1 MNKHLIF
8 LLFILLFTL
17 GQNQPEI
24 KMLSGQVSQCSSGN
38 SMGRIDYKIKYSFSS
53 ATDLTSYFMLFL
65 SDGSSEKR
73 PSICQLYYNST
84 EESTDDDSKNGTE
97 SDDEEGKSTESDNE
111 EGKNTESD
119 DKEGNKTDNTEVNVL
134 FEELKSKLDFR
145 IKSISKE
152 VENLQEIGLD
162 VRMVLSYS
170 VVQRLHLMYGQMTQ
184 METTIDSFTEEKVI
198 EPISQMLIKLEKE
211 TKDLN
216 VAKVKK
222 MINETV
228 CNVKLDVFN
237 AVKSPN
243 FVIKDKI
250 EDQKVALQE
259 KIEEIKEKLDEGMDS
274 PILKDIFAK
283 LDENADDLVP
293 EKIKNSELGEKMADF
308 ASKIKDLYGKGNSSI
323 LNDLENLNIDFK
335 EKAYQSFIFLL
346 DKTLTGFNKVIV
358 GELLFIQKTI
368 KRIKELGKDDEDP
381 LEKYEN
387 EIKESIEKIKA
398 KIQDFIKNNE
408 PLKPIL
414 KQFDKIKSNIKEK
427 LEKIDSYIKKKVE
440 EQIDQLKEQGHKIE
454 DKYKKMIKDQINEIM
469 KMTPQNVVDMFPK
482 ISGFNAQIY
491 EEIKDII
498 NIEDLIRELKK
509 NFEGF
514 SLENNNE
521 KIKELIGELKDKSE
535 KFVSK
540 TIVLKS
546 FTEKLNE
553 EYKEYKDQFDK
564 YGLLDAIKKHYSSL
578 DKLVKDLNI
587 FTPESLQKVEDTFY
601 TLVDTINALDLD
613 QSLLKHLPETSYTK
627 QVIQK
632 MNDLDFNSD
641 IEQIKGFLAEKN
653 LREII
658 DKREELLPLVLSL
671 KEKLLSFQ
679 VFRLKLTGNK
689 IKEDI
694 GTKLGIT
701 DELNSYIESI
711 KKLDQIIGEGGKQ
724 MNEKIYE
731 QLQKSGLNIDI
742 EQLKNG
748 LVDFPEFKPAD
759 LEKLF
764 DVRTVVGKLQEIY
777 NKYKDVP
784 FGEIYKQEKPKIN
797 KLLNELT
804 ETINQIKT
812 AGLLDTI
819 KSDIQTARNNLNKE
833 GGNELRLL
841 FKNYFDNLKTLL
853 TSLKEVSLNINNELQ
868 KSFYGIY
875 EDIEKVEVN
884 AKLKELIDKI
894 PSLSEIQTSIGDI
907 QDSVKNYN
915 YTEQIFGLLN
925 KLKSKLAEI
934 DPSIGNYSLP
944 EGADIINIFGKIKNL
959 PSLIGSFMETLNEL
973 KETLAQAGIS
983 DIPDMSAV
991 EELNSTIYAIKPLID
1006 KLDGLIKEL
1015 PKAFQGSLDFNNIIS
1030 HLKTK
1035 FEGLNSTEI
1044 ISKYGTELKGDLE
1057 KLGASIQ
1064 KFTNDHEEIKYMKD
1078 KANEIK
1084 AIFEGA
1090 DTSKLE
1096 DDFNKYIES
1105 LRDLYNSLKNFC
1117 APLDKKLRE
1126 LFYPI
1131 VEQIQKAG
1139 GQPILDALAN
1149 LKNLPKNMKDQ
1160 IGQMQDSESIMK
1172 TITDLFDDID
1182 SLIDVEKLTKL
1193 FNNLKT
1199 TLESISKGELVNQ
1212 LEEFQ
1217 SNEFVNALKEHFSA
1231 LKALLGPLKKLALAD
1246 NDKVETAV
1254 NEVLKKIKSLMK
1266 GDIEA
1271 NIKTMYQNGVDK
1283 MENIFD
1289 IEAQISKIQETF
1301 ENKDIKEVL
1310 KEQKGE
1316 VLKKFAELKKKIE
1329 AEDGGFIKVVKNQV
1343 ELCRS
1348 ILDEAGVIAA
1358 FNNHIDAL
1366 KNLAL
1371 DMEDKQNFENYKAS
1385 IEGIKKALAN
1395 VNSQEVIIALNST
1408 LFEFK
1413 DTFIEQINTLPK
1425 LQKIIENLQEL
1436 IQSENL
1442 YEKLKTELDKLK
1454 EDEKLAPIFEKLEEI
1469 KLKVEAELKKAGISQ
1484 TVDEYVEQLKQ
1495 LKEKLAVQNIKEII
1509 LNELSTCDNKF
1520 IEQMDK
1526 VGEIEGVV
1534 NKISEDFEKTEIKN
1548 IIISLQQDSQKAAAE
1563 IKSGLEK
1570 IKPKII
1576 EINAKIQVKIKS
1588 YQNDPRFE
1596 PLLKI
1601 IEPFS
1606 EALNK
1611 LKEQL
1616 EKLDENEQFKALKGK
1631 IGSTKEEIVK
1641 IEENIKAVQL
1651 KDIYYKV
1658 KDKIQNFDIN
1668 GKLVKLN
1675 EEKVKFLEERQK
1687 YKELETAAQKIEFIF
1702 NSGKV
1707 ISKEDI
1713 EEIKKNIEKIKE
1725 KLTSLGDESLDA
1737 IIDQIN
1743 KICSGITKNIDKD
1756 EIKSKIKEALSKLG
1770 EFEGQVK
1777 NFDEKK
1783 EQEKNQEALTRLK
1796 DKANGFNA
1804 TNILKKIDDMVFES
1818 VQAANTTLKLVNRIL
1833 LDYLNSTDNPTF
1845 SGMTK
1850 NLTETLE
1857 AKIKDLIASAQE
1869 AINGTKLEGIVNVI
1883 SESDEMKE
1891 LMKKIEELEE
1901 SVKKYEDKSPEEIKK
1916 ELIEAFKKSEAGKIL
1931 QKQADKLEE
1940 KLKEL
1945 RDVVK
1950 NKVDLSKLKKIK
1962 DKIQDKA
1969 EENEKIS
1976 EYIEKIK
1983 SLNKVLKTIIES
1995 KAFNKT
2001 TNNIKDYI
2009 KGIDFKDIITI
2020 LKEVKNVNVSQEI
2033 ENAKRIKELTEEIN
2047 SIYESD
2053 PLVNIFKKL
2062 NNEKRLLSKVENK
2075 KGNKKTKKNLRKL
2088 QDKTGEITCKI
2099 DKKYNSATSISV
2111 EKGTSMQSNILKQT
2125 TQFSLSFSSEI
2136 KFSIEGDKLNCPAPF
2151 VNQVKQNV
2159 NFAKHE
2165 KFKKEPSNGRIRFR
2179 MFFRIRRVRT
2189 FVIPRFFYLILRIRI
2204 VRHSI
2209 STLRKLQNEEE
2220 KETYCVPEEDNL
2232 SESTS
2237 EESPFNCFLYDDN
2250 VSDIASLGNIT
2261 SDYAGNLTDSL
2272 SIDEDNG
2279 EIGTSSNSG
2288 NNNGRKYFR
2297 ESSGRKLS
2305 AGAIVGIVIG
2315 SVAVVALILGLTL
2328 YLKGKT
2334 ASAAPIQG
2342 DLSDTQKNFQ
2352 INNSVNVP
2360 VNQ

>member
-1 MNKHLIF
+1 
-8 LLFILLFTL
+8 
-17 GQNQPEI
+17 
-24 KMLSGQVSQCSSGN
+24 
-38 SMGRIDYKIKYSFSS
+38 
-53 ATDLTSYFMLFL
+53 
-65 SDGSSEKR
+65 
-73 PSICQLYYNST
+73 
-84 EESTDDDSKNGTE
+84 
-97 SDDEEGKSTESDNE
+97 
-111 EGKNTESD
+111 
-119 DKEGNKTDNTEVNVL
+119 
-134 FEELKSKLDFR
+134 
-145 IKSISKE
+145 
-152 VENLQEIGLD
+152 
-162 VRMVLSYS
+162 
-170 VVQRLHLMYGQMTQ
+170 
-184 METTIDSFTEEKVI
+184 
-198 EPISQMLIKLEKE
+198 
-211 TKDLN
+211 
-216 VAKVKK
+216 
-222 MINETV
+222 
-228 CNVKLDVFN
+228 
-237 AVKSPN
+237 
-243 FVIKDKI
+243 
-250 EDQKVALQE
+250 
-259 KIEEIKEKLDEGMDS
+259 
-274 PILKDIFAK
+274 
-283 LDENADDLVP
+283 
-293 EKIKNSELGEKMADF
+293 
-308 ASKIKDLYGKGNSSI
+308 
-323 LNDLENLNIDFK
+323 
-335 EKAYQSFIFLL
+335 
-346 DKTLTGFNKVIV
+346 
-358 GELLFIQKTI
+358 
-368 KRIKELGKDDEDP
+368 
-381 LEKYEN
+381 
-387 EIKESIEKIKA
+387 
-398 KIQDFIKNNE
+398 
-408 PLKPIL
+408 
-414 KQFDKIKSNIKEK
+414 
-427 LEKIDSYIKKKVE
+427 
-440 EQIDQLKEQGHKIE
+440 
-454 DKYKKMIKDQINEIM
+454 
-469 KMTPQNVVDMFPK
+469 
-482 ISGFNAQIY
+482 
-491 EEIKDII
+491 
-498 NIEDLIRELKK
+498 
-509 NFEGF
+509 
-514 SLENNNE
+514 
-521 KIKELIGELKDKSE
+521 
-535 KFVSK
+535 
-540 TIVLKS
+540 
-546 FTEKLNE
+546 
-553 EYKEYKDQFDK
+553 
-564 YGLLDAIKKHYSSL
+564 
-578 DKLVKDLNI
+578 
-587 FTPESLQKVEDTFY
+587 
-601 TLVDTINALDLD
+601 
-613 QSLLKHLPETSYTK
+613 
-627 QVIQK
+627 
-632 MNDLDFNSD
+632 
-641 IEQIKGFLAEKN
+641 
-653 LREII
+653 
-658 DKREELLPLVLSL
+658 
-671 KEKLLSFQ
+671 
-679 VFRLKLTGNK
+679 
-689 IKEDI
+689 
-694 GTKLGIT
+694 
-701 DELNSYIESI
+701 
-711 KKLDQIIGEGGKQ
+711 
-724 MNEKIYE
+724 
-731 QLQKSGLNIDI
+731 
-742 EQLKNG
+742 
-748 LVDFPEFKPAD
+748 
-759 LEKLF
+759 
-764 DVRTVVGKLQEIY
+764 
-777 NKYKDVP
+777 
-784 FGEIYKQEKPKIN
+784 
-797 KLLNELT
+797 
-804 ETINQIKT
+804 
-812 AGLLDTI
+812 
-819 KSDIQTARNNLNKE
+819 
-833 GGNELRLL
+833 
-841 FKNYFDNLKTLL
+841 
-853 TSLKEVSLNINNELQ
+853 
-868 KSFYGIY
+868 
-875 EDIEKVEVN
+875 
-884 AKLKELIDKI
+884 
-894 PSLSEIQTSIGDI
+894 
-907 QDSVKNYN
+907 
-915 YTEQIFGLLN
+915 
-925 KLKSKLAEI
+925 
-934 DPSIGNYSLP
+934 
-944 EGADIINIFGKIKNL
+944 
-959 PSLIGSFMETLNEL
+959 
-973 KETLAQAGIS
+973 
-983 DIPDMSAV
+983 
-991 EELNSTIYAIKPLID
+991 
-1006 KLDGLIKEL
+1006 
-1015 PKAFQGSLDFNNIIS
+1015 
-1030 HLKTK
+1030 
-1035 FEGLNSTEI
+1035 
-1044 ISKYGTELKGDLE
+1044 
-1057 KLGASIQ
+1057 
-1064 KFTNDHEEIKYMKD
+1064 
-1078 KANEIK
+1078 
-1084 AIFEGA
+1084 
-1090 DTSKLE
+1090 
-1096 DDFNKYIES
+1096 
-1105 LRDLYNSLKNFC
+1105 
-1117 APLDKKLRE
+1117 
-1126 LFYPI
+1126 
-1131 VEQIQKAG
+1131 
-1139 GQPILDALAN
+1139 
-1149 LKNLPKNMKDQ
+1149 
-1160 IGQMQDSESIMK
+1160 
-1172 TITDLFDDID
+1172 
-1182 SLIDVEKLTKL
+1182 
-1193 FNNLKT
+1193 
-1199 TLESISKGELVNQ
+1199 
-1212 LEEFQ
+1212 
-1217 SNEFVNALKEHFSA
+1217 
-1231 LKALLGPLKKLALAD
+1231 
-1246 NDKVETAV
+1246 
-1254 NEVLKKIKSLMK
+1254 
-1266 GDIEA
+1266 
-1271 NIKTMYQNGVDK
+1271 
-1283 MENIFD
+1283 
-1289 IEAQISKIQETF
+1289 
-1301 ENKDIKEVL
+1301 
-1310 KEQKGE
+1310 
-1316 VLKKFAELKKKIE
+1316 
-1329 AEDGGFIKVVKNQV
+1329 
-1343 ELCRS
+1343 
-1348 ILDEAGVIAA
+1348 
-1358 FNNHIDAL
+1358 
-1366 KNLAL
+1366 
-1371 DMEDKQNFENYKAS
+1371 
-1385 IEGIKKALAN
+1385 
-1395 VNSQEVIIALNST
+1395 VIIALNST

-1425 LQKIIENLQEL
+1425 LQKIIENLKEL

-1442 YEKLKTELDKLK
+1442 YENLKTELDKLK
-1454 EDEKLAPIFEKLEEI
+1454 KDEKLAPIFDKLEEI
-1469 KLKVEAELKKAGISQ
+1469 KIKVEVELEKAGISQ

-1725 KLTSLGDESLDA
+1725 KLTSLGDERLDA

-1743 KICSGITKNIDKD
+1743 KICNGITKNIDKN

>member
-1 MNKHLIF
+1 
-8 LLFILLFTL
+8 
-17 GQNQPEI
+17 
-24 KMLSGQVSQCSSGN
+24 
-38 SMGRIDYKIKYSFSS
+38 
-53 ATDLTSYFMLFL
+53 
-65 SDGSSEKR
+65 
-73 PSICQLYYNST
+73 
-84 EESTDDDSKNGTE
+84 
-97 SDDEEGKSTESDNE
+97 
-111 EGKNTESD
+111 
-119 DKEGNKTDNTEVNVL
+119 
-134 FEELKSKLDFR
+134 
-145 IKSISKE
+145 
-152 VENLQEIGLD
+152 
-162 VRMVLSYS
+162 
-170 VVQRLHLMYGQMTQ
+170 
-184 METTIDSFTEEKVI
+184 
-198 EPISQMLIKLEKE
+198 
-211 TKDLN
+211 
-216 VAKVKK
+216 
-222 MINETV
+222 
-228 CNVKLDVFN
+228 
-237 AVKSPN
+237 
-243 FVIKDKI
+243 
-250 EDQKVALQE
+250 
-259 KIEEIKEKLDEGMDS
+259 
-274 PILKDIFAK
+274 
-283 LDENADDLVP
+283 
-293 EKIKNSELGEKMADF
+293 
-308 ASKIKDLYGKGNSSI
+308 
-323 LNDLENLNIDFK
+323 
-335 EKAYQSFIFLL
+335 
-346 DKTLTGFNKVIV
+346 
-358 GELLFIQKTI
+358 
-368 KRIKELGKDDEDP
+368 
-381 LEKYEN
+381 
-387 EIKESIEKIKA
+387 
-398 KIQDFIKNNE
+398 
-408 PLKPIL
+408 
-414 KQFDKIKSNIKEK
+414 
-427 LEKIDSYIKKKVE
+427 
-440 EQIDQLKEQGHKIE
+440 
-454 DKYKKMIKDQINEIM
+454 
-469 KMTPQNVVDMFPK
+469 
-482 ISGFNAQIY
+482 
-491 EEIKDII
+491 
-498 NIEDLIRELKK
+498 
-509 NFEGF
+509 
-514 SLENNNE
+514 
-521 KIKELIGELKDKSE
+521 
-535 KFVSK
+535 
-540 TIVLKS
+540 
-546 FTEKLNE
+546 
-553 EYKEYKDQFDK
+553 
-564 YGLLDAIKKHYSSL
+564 
-578 DKLVKDLNI
+578 
-587 FTPESLQKVEDTFY
+587 
-601 TLVDTINALDLD
+601 
-613 QSLLKHLPETSYTK
+613 
-627 QVIQK
+627 
-632 MNDLDFNSD
+632 
-641 IEQIKGFLAEKN
+641 
-653 LREII
+653 
-658 DKREELLPLVLSL
+658 
-671 KEKLLSFQ
+671 
-679 VFRLKLTGNK
+679 
-689 IKEDI
+689 
-694 GTKLGIT
+694 
-701 DELNSYIESI
+701 
-711 KKLDQIIGEGGKQ
+711 
-724 MNEKIYE
+724 
-731 QLQKSGLNIDI
+731 
-742 EQLKNG
+742 
-748 LVDFPEFKPAD
+748 
-759 LEKLF
+759 
-764 DVRTVVGKLQEIY
+764 
-777 NKYKDVP
+777 
-784 FGEIYKQEKPKIN
+784 
-797 KLLNELT
+797 
-804 ETINQIKT
+804 
-812 AGLLDTI
+812 
-819 KSDIQTARNNLNKE
+819 
-833 GGNELRLL
+833 
-841 FKNYFDNLKTLL
+841 
-853 TSLKEVSLNINNELQ
+853 
-868 KSFYGIY
+868 
-875 EDIEKVEVN
+875 
-884 AKLKELIDKI
+884 
-894 PSLSEIQTSIGDI
+894 
-907 QDSVKNYN
+907 
-915 YTEQIFGLLN
+915 
-925 KLKSKLAEI
+925 
-934 DPSIGNYSLP
+934 
-944 EGADIINIFGKIKNL
+944 
-959 PSLIGSFMETLNEL
+959 METLDGL
-973 KETLAQAGIS
+973 KDTLAKANIS
-983 DIPDMSAV
+983 DMPDVSAI

-1006 KLDGLIKEL
+1006 KLDDLIKEL
-1015 PKAFQGSLDFNNIIS
+1015 PKAFQGSLDFKNIIS
-1030 HLKTK
+1030 RLKTK

-1044 ISKYGTELKGDLE
+1044 IAKYGTELKGDLE

-1064 KFTNDHEEIKYMKD
+1064 EFTDDHEEIKYMKD
-1078 KANEIK
+1078 KAKEIK
-1084 AIFEGA
+1084 AIFEDA

-1096 DDFNKYIES
+1096 EDFNKYIES
-1105 LRDLYNSLKNFC
+1105 LKALYNSLKEFS
-1117 APLDKKLRE
+1117 APLDKKLKE
-1126 LFYPI
+1126 LSYPI

-1246 NDKVETAV
+1246 NDKMETAV
-1254 NEVLKKIKSLMK
+1254 NEVLKKIKGLK
-1266 GDIEA
+1266 KEEIEA
-1271 NIKTMYQNGVDK
+1271 KLKMMYENGVDK
-1283 MENIFD
+1283 MENILD
-1289 IEAQISKIQETF
+1289 IEAQISKIKETF

-1310 KEQKGE
+1310 KEQKDE
-1316 VLKKFAELKKKIE
+1316 VLKKFGELKGKIE

-1343 ELCRS
+1343 KLCRS

-1469 KLKVEAELKKAGISQ
+1469 KKKVKVELEKAGISQ

-1743 KICSGITKNIDKD
+1743 KICNGITKNIDKD

-2159 NFAKHE
+2159 NFAQHE
-2165 KFKKEPSNGRIRFR
+2165 KFKKDPSNGRIRFR

>member
-111 EGKNTESD
+111 EGKSTESD

-184 METTIDSFTEEKVI
+184 METTIDSFTSEKLI
-198 EPISQMLIKLEKE
+198 EPISQMLITLEKE

-408 PLKPIL
+408 TLKPIL
-414 KQFDKIKSNIKEK
+414 KQFDEIKSNIKEK
-427 LEKIDSYIKKKVE
+427 LEEIDNYIKEKVE
-440 EQIDQLKEQGHKIE
+440 EQINQLKEQYHKIE
-454 DKYKKMIKDQINEIM
+454 DKYKKMIETQIKKIM
-469 KMTPQNVVDMFPK
+469 LMTPQDVVDMFPK

-498 NIEDLIRELKK
+498 NIEDLIKELKK

-514 SLENNNE
+514 SLENNNK

-546 FTEKLNE
+546 LTEKLNE
-553 EYKEYKDQFDK
+553 EYKDQFDK
-564 YGLLDAIKKHYSSL
+564 YGLLDAIEKHYSSL
-578 DKLVKDLNI
+578 AKLVKDLNI
-587 FTPESLQKVEDTFY
+587 FTPESLQKVEETFY
-601 TLVDTINALDLD
+601 NLVKTIKDLDLD
-613 QSLLKHLPETSYTK
+613 QSLLKQLPETSYTS
-627 QVIQK
+627 QIIQK
-632 MNDLDFNSD
+632 MNQLDFKSD
-641 IEQIKGFLAEKN
+641 IDQIKDFLAKKS
-653 LREII
+653 LPEII

-711 KKLDQIIGEGGKQ
+711 KRLDEIIGEGGKQ

-742 EQLKNG
+742 EQLKKG
-748 LVDFPEFKPAD
+748 LGDFPEFKPAD

-764 DVRTVVGKLQEIY
+764 DIQAVIDKINVTY

-784 FGEIYKQEKPKIN
+784 FGTIIEEEKPKIDE
-797 KLLNELT
+797 LLNELKDK
-804 ETINQIKT
+804 INQIKT
-812 AGLLDTI
+812 EGLLDTI

-833 GGNELRLL
+833 GENNLPSL
-841 FKNYFDNLKTLL
+841 FKIYFDNLKKLL
-853 TSLKEVSLNINNELQ
+853 TSLKEVSSNINSELEE
-868 KSFYGIY
+868 SFNGIY
-875 EDIEKVEVN
+875 EDIEKVDVN
-884 AKLKELIDKI
+884 AKLSELIDKI
-894 PSLSEIQTSIGDI
+894 PSLSEIQTSIDVI

-925 KLKSKLAEI
+925 KLKNKLAEI
-934 DPSIGNYSLP
+934 YPSIGNYSLP
-944 EGADIINIFGKIKNL
+944 EGADIINIIGKIKNIPNL
-959 PSLIGSFMETLNEL
+959 TDSFIETLDDL
-973 KETLAQAGIS
+973 KDTLAKANIS
-983 DIPDMSAV
+983 DMPDVSAI

-1006 KLDGLIKEL
+1006 KLDDLIKEL
-1015 PKAFQGSLDFNNIIS
+1015 PKAFQGSLDFKNIIS
-1030 HLKTK
+1030 RLKTK

-1064 KFTNDHEEIKYMKD
+1064 KFTDDHEEIKYMKD

-1096 DDFNKYIES
+1096 DDFKNYIDS
-1105 LRDLYNSLKNFC
+1105 LKALYNSLKEFS
-1117 APLDKKLRE
+1117 APLDKKLKE
-1126 LFYPI
+1126 LSYPI
-1131 VEQIQKAG
+1131 VQQIQKAG

-1149 LKNLPKNMKDQ
+1149 LENLPKNMKEQ
-1160 IGQMQDSESIMK
+1160 IGQMQGSQSIMK

-1182 SLIDVEKLTKL
+1182 SHIDVEKLTTL
-1193 FNNLKT
+1193 FNELKT
-1199 TLESISKGELVNQ
+1199 KLESISKDLVKK

-1217 SNEFVNALKEHFSA
+1217 SNEFVKALKEHFSA

-1246 NDKVETAV
+1246 NDKMETAV
-1254 NEVLKKIKSLMK
+1254 DEVLKKIKGLK
-1266 GDIEA
+1266 KEAIEA
-1271 NIKTMYQNGVDK
+1271 KLKMMYENGVDK
-1283 MENIFD
+1283 MENILD
-1289 IEAQISKIQETF
+1289 IEAQISKIKETF

-1310 KEQKGE
+1310 KEQKDE
-1316 VLKKFAELKKKIE
+1316 VLKKFGELKGKIE

-1343 ELCRS
+1343 KLCRS

-1442 YEKLKTELDKLK
+1442 YENLKTELDKLK
-1454 EDEKLAPIFEKLEEI
+1454 KDEKLAPIFDKLEEI
-1469 KLKVEAELKKAGISQ
+1469 KIKVEVELEKAGISQ
-1484 TVDEYVEQLKQ
+1484 KVDEYVEQLKQ

-1534 NKISEDFEKTEIKN
+1534 NKISEDFEKTKIKN
-1548 IIISLQQDSQKAAAE
+1548 IIIGLQKDSQKAAAE
-1563 IKSGLEK
+1563 IEAGLKK

-1576 EINAKIQVKIKS
+1576 EINAKIQEKIKS

-1668 GKLVKLN
+1668 AKLAKLN
-1675 EEKVKFLEERQK
+1675 EEKDKFLEERQK
-1687 YKELETAAQKIEFIF
+1687 YKELETTAQKIEYIF

-1707 ISKEDI
+1707 ITKEDI

-1725 KLTSLGDESLDA
+1725 KLTSLGDEKLNA

-1783 EQEKNQEALTRLK
+1783 EEGKNQEALTRLK

-1804 TNILKKIDDMVFES
+1804 TDVLKKIDDMVFES
-1818 VQAANTTLKLVNRIL
+1818 IQAANTTLKLVNRIL

-1857 AKIKDLIASAQE
+1857 AKIEDLKTSVQE
-1869 AINGTKLEGIVNVI
+1869 SIKGTKLEGILNTI

-1891 LMKKIEELEE
+1891 LMEKIEELKE

-2009 KGIDFKDIITI
+2009 KDIDFKDIIAI

-2062 NNEKRLLSKVENK
+2062 NDEKRLLSKVENK

-2220 KETYCVPEEDNL
+2220 KETYCIPEEDNL

-2279 EIGTSSNSG
+2279 ENGTSSNSG

-2342 DLSDTQKNFQ
+2342 NLSDTQKNFQ